1 MQTKDSRPEQP
12 PWRLFDIQ
20 RSISP
25 LSSLFDLCVTM
36 LRLATGKSTIC
47 SVLFFISAPI
57 TPNVGWTRKNSPF
70 SRARVRRFS
79 IFSFTASPFA
89 PNLLRDRMMR
99 VKASP
104 FCIHPRWRQKCAFC
118 SPVLAWISGW
128 CDRMWRVKAGKWNCL
143 RRATRIRVCEKTP
156 ISGFS
161 TCPKVIEKT
170 WDDFGKSS
178 RVFEKR
184 RELFHDWS
192 ATNYKEVVVYF
203 EDPYAAWQKGA
214 IKMQLNLSG
223 RIVQNTATSMGLP
236 IQRLRVYRRNQ

>member
-1 MQTKDSRPEQP
+1 
-12 PWRLFDIQ
+12 
-20 RSISP
+20 
-25 LSSLFDLCVTM
+25 M
-36 LRLATGKSTIC
+36 LRSDTGRYTIC
-47 SVLFFISAPI
+47 SAVFFISAPI
-57 TPNVGWTRKNSPF
+57 TPNVGWTRKNSLF
-70 SRARVRRFS
+70 SRARVYARVRRFS

-104 FCIHPRWRQKCAFC
+104 FCVHPRWRQKCAFC

-128 CDRMWRVKAGKWNCL
+128 CIRGWRVKAEKWNCL